1 MSVSATDN
9 EQQQSPVVELLG
21 ASPKS
26 AAHSHHT
33 AMRLCETTEAQA
45 LSSGS
50 TSELDLMT
58 AMSGHVLHRIKLQQ
72 TCQLVDSPA
81 LLTVSMAVMAPVLLS
96 GDNGRHIRHN
106 QRAQKVAAAD
116 YCSTCW
122 PVSMESECSA
132 LHRHARSWRTR
143 PDAHAF
149 IVFLAWDR
157 CEWCVCV

>member
-1 MSVSATDN
+1 M
-9 EQQQSPVVELLG
+9 
-21 ASPKS
+21 S
-26 AAHSHHT
+26 AAFYHIT
-33 AMRLCETTEAQA
+33 QQCETTEAQA

-122 PVSMESECSA
+122 PVSMESMAAHCTDTRGRGRARRASEA
-132 LHRHARSWRTR
+132 QHIVLNLGVIRMEDRLHRCT
-143 PDAHAF
+143 
-149 IVFLAWDR
+149 
-157 CEWCVCV
+157 